1 MSAIPASWLSGLP
14 IRSFR
19 FRAAGRVVILLLT
32 ALAARAA
39 AQQSLERVVGEDE
52 NGTPIVVT
60 TVESQIIGK
69 MARAAGVPMGIEM
82 AAGPT
87 RRCSCPRCP

>member
-32 ALAARAA
+32 ALAAPAA

-60 TVESQIIGK
+60 TVEALTHDVVLK
-69 MARAAGVPMGIEM
+69 YDEGVYLVYD
-82 AAGPT
+82 T
-87 RRCSCPRCP
+87 T